1 MSYYTGEVIEGTV
14 VIETTREVSSR
25 GLYVD
30 FTGTEETV
38 ITRSAG
44 KTTVTYRS
52 KATIVQWRLPVR
64 GEESIQPGT
73 YRYPFQFQIPL
84 HALPS
89 YAGRHAS
96 VKYILTARLDVPLWL
111 TPSGRPRSSC
121 STIARASARTPSPSG
136 SVPAARAPRSTWSW
150 TATGFSRAS

>member
-1 MSYYTGEVIEGTV
+1 MVELPRMSYYTGEVIEGTV

-89 YAGRHAS
+89 YAGRQAS
-96 VKYILTARLDVPLWL
+96 LKYILSADRKSTRLN
-111 TPSGRPRSSC
+111 SSHRC
-121 STIARASARTPSPSG
+121 
-136 SVPAARAPRSTWSW
+136 
-150 TATGFSRAS
+150 

>member
-1 MSYYTGEVIEGTV
+1 MVELPRMSYYTGEVIEGTV

-64 GEESIQPGT
+64 GEESVKPGT
-73 YRYPFQFQIPL
+73 YWHQFRSHNPAHTLPL
-84 HALPS
+84 YS
-89 YAGRHAS
+89 GRPAS
-96 VKYILTARLDVPLWL
+96 VKYILTEQ
-111 TPSGRPRSSC
+111 
-121 STIARASARTPSPSG
+121 
-136 SVPAARAPRSTWSW
+136 
-150 TATGFSRAS
+150 